1 MSEIRK
7 SPGEEKKKTAGP
19 GSKAEPETQKKP
31 AEKAKA
37 DPAADAEKAA
47 GDDAKKEAGEPA
59 ENVKAAE
66 TGENEGAD
74 EAPQEEK
81 EGRKSLFGQK
91 KDKAAKTDPLKEQ
104 VEELKDKCMRQMAE
118 FENFRK
124 RTEREKAQMFDTGA
138 SHVLEKLLPV
148 VDNFERGLAA
158 APEGAQADAFA
169 DGMNMIYKQLTKM
182 LEDLGVTPIEALGK
196 PFDPNFHNA
205 VMQVTATE
213 EYPSGTVAQEMQ
225 KGYLYHDNVLRHSMV
240 AVAE

>member
-1 MSEIRK
+1 MAK
-7 SPGEEKKKTAGP
+7 TGEEKETKEQRGEETPDEVTAGTAQESP
-19 GSKAEPETQKKP
+19 AGKDEAAEEPDKASEETGKAEQGAAAAGENKAKKP
-31 AEKAKA
+31 IFGKKKEKAEK
-37 DPAADAEKAA
+37 P
-47 GDDAKKEAGEPA
+47 
-59 ENVKAAE
+59 
-66 TGENEGAD
+66 
-74 EAPQEEK
+74 
-81 EGRKSLFGQK
+81 
-91 KDKAAKTDPLKEQ
+91 DPLME
-104 VEELKDKCMRQMAE
+104 EIRELKDKCMRQMAE

-205 VMQVTATE
+205 VMQVEATE